1 MKINIIVNKNN
12 EVIGYR
18 TYPLDLTQPTIELE
32 EFPSDL
38 VVGKYKY
45 ENNKIVKKAVLNT
58 NTAISTILEYSKEK
72 LIRAFTE
79 YRNNVN
85 YGLIT
90 EDDVTHQEM
99 IRWYKA
105 INNNDIDSINNPPKC
120 ILKFLE
126 DNSWI

>member
-1 MKINIIVNKNN
+1 MKANVILNKKN

-18 TYPLDLTQPTIELE
+18 TYPLDLTQPLIEVE
-32 EFPSDL
+32 DFPKDL
-38 VVGKYKY
+38 TTDNYIFF
-45 ENNKIVKKAVLNT
+45 NNKIVKKT
-58 NTAISTILEYSKEK
+58 NANLETKSSIFKYSKDK
-72 LIRAFTE
+72 LLKAFTE

-99 IRWYKA
+99 ISWYKA
-105 INNNDIDSINNPPKC
+105 INNNDINSINNPPKI
-120 ILKFLE
+120 ILKYLE

>member
-1 MKINIIVNKNN
+1 MKANILLNKNN

-18 TYPLDLTQPTIELE
+18 TYPLDLAQPTIELE
-32 EFPSDL
+32 EFPKNL
-38 VVGKYKY
+38 VVGEYKF
-45 ENNKIVKKAVLNT
+45 ENNKIVKKQVVKANT
-58 NTAISTILEYSKEK
+58 TNSTISKYNKEK
-72 LIRAFTE
+72 LIKAFTE

-90 EDDVTHQEM
+90 EDEITHQEM

-105 INNNDIDSINNPPKC
+105 INNNDINSINNPPKV
-120 ILKFLE
+120 ILKYLE

>member
-1 MKINIIVNKNN
+1 MKANVILNKKN

-18 TYPLDLTQPTIELE
+18 TYPLDLTQPLIEVE
-32 EFPSDL
+32 DFPKDL
-38 VVGKYKY
+38 STDNYIFF
-45 ENNKIVKKAVLNT
+45 NNKIVKKT
-58 NTAISTILEYSKEK
+58 NVNLETKSSIIKYSKDK
-72 LIRAFTE
+72 LLKAFTE

-99 IRWYKA
+99 ISWYKA
-105 INNNDIDSINNPPKC
+105 INNNDINSINNPPKI
-120 ILKFLE
+120 ILKYLE

>member
-1 MKINIIVNKNN
+1 MKANILLNKNN

-18 TYPLDLTQPTIELE
+18 TYPLDLTKPTIELE
-32 EFPSDL
+32 EFPKNL
-38 VVGKYKY
+38 VVGEYKF
-45 ENNKIVKKAVLNT
+45 ENNKIVRKPLVNPAKVNKT
-58 NTAISTILEYSKEK
+58 SSKYSKEK
-72 LIRAFTE
+72 LIKAFIE

-105 INNNDIDSINNPPKC
+105 INNDDTNSINNPPKI
-120 ILKFLE
+120 ILKYLE